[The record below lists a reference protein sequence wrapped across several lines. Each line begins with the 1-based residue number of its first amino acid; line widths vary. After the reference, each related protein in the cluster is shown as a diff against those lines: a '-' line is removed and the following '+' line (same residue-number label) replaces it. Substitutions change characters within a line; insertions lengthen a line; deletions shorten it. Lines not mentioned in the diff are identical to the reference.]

1 MESPQNIQNR
11 AAVLY
16 DPVTLL
22 LSIQRKQKQEFER
35 IMPAR
40 MFSEAFVLI
49 AKIWKRRKHPSTDE
63 WTGKRGTH
71 RQENII
77 RQ

>member
-1 MESPQNIQNR
+1 MEIPQNIQNR

-22 LSIQRKQKQEFER
+22 LSIQRKQKQEFEK
-35 IMPAR
+35 IMHAP
-40 MFSEAFVLI
+40 MFSEASVVL
-49 AKIWKRRKHPSTDE
+49 AKIWKQRKHPSTDG
-63 WTGKRGTH
+63 WTSKRGTH